1 MKNMWNDKQS
11 LSFYRNMAIFI
22 HLKNKFFSEFCKPF
36 FSITFWQYFAKKK
49 GGGLVAAVEALMKGQ
64 G

>member
-1 MKNMWNDKQS
+1 
-11 LSFYRNMAIFI
+11 MAIFI